1 MAGQFVHTGS
11 GTGLGIIGPGTG
23 FCWFLYRICGR
34 GYGHVLT
41 SNERLVFIFKN

>member
-23 FCWFLYRICGR
+23 FDWVLYRILWEEIRACI
-34 GYGHVLT
+34 
-41 SNERLVFIFKN
+41 N